1 MSKKTDLLD
10 GTAIRRLV
18 PGSVGPAPAER
29 RHWRS
34 YGNDPLPSPAEALNE
49 PLRAFPSW
57 FLRIECD
64 RCHKV
69 QWINQVHMPRSEQP
83 LRTLL
88 ARMRHEGCG
97 GRAAKAELRTGT
109 EAASSGPVRRIVLR
123 G

>member
-1 MSKKTDLLD
+1 
-10 GTAIRRLV
+10 
-18 PGSVGPAPAER
+18 
-29 RHWRS
+29 
-34 YGNDPLPSPAEALNE
+34 
-49 PLRAFPSW
+49 
-57 FLRIECD
+57 
-64 RCHKV
+64 V

-97 GRAAKAELRTGT
+97 GRVAKAELRTGT